1 MSSELAGMVLK
12 CEKTGKLFFDTKSA
26 ELHGEETGYSDFAQV
41 SLEEK
46 IWVCVETGKVCFNMQ
61 QMDLHKKRV
70 PEAQTFDEKT
80 IADLKAD
87 QDKKAA
93 ESSGGGEPMETEEE
107 AILRQAGKGGKGKA
121 AAAAAKGPQM
131 ITKETVEQL
140 VEMGFTELR
149 AQKALVLTSNG
160 GIEGAINW
168 LTNHLEDADID
179 DPISG
184 EFEVKSAEEIGQA
197 AAEKLAGVGSGLSA
211 EEKKAKLDELLAKAR
226 AKKEGTTVEEEKQ
239 KERARREGGKEMVK
253 SRAELEEAQRKRD
266 MEARKREKRE
276 FELERQRLRAK
287 IEAEKEEKRA
297 NGLLVAA
304 APAPAKEAVEVSDE
318 NKPKGGGAGAA
329 ASSKPK
335 SDREAAAEGAA
346 AAAAGVKR
354 SYDEDSLSVEE
365 AMEKLTALREG
376 VVKPAVE
383 MMIKMVTNI
392 QKGPAEEK
400 YRKVRLSNP
409 KIAEAIVYVPGA
421 RQFLRSI
428 GWVIVEVEFLQLPVE
443 GDGVSQA
450 AAQVAAVEKL
460 RLACEAA
467 VQAKNR
473 AEMEERKKEAA
484 ERAAKAKREREEMK
498 AAMARD
504 RAEVASRGPSEKS
517 VAKKLPT
524 ESGGTMTSAIFQEQE
539 EAEGR
544 RNAQ

>member
-1 MSSELAGMVLK
+1 M
-12 CEKTGKLFFDTKSA
+12 
-26 ELHGEETGYSDFAQV
+26 
-41 SLEEK
+41 
-46 IWVCVETGKVCFNMQ
+46 
-61 QMDLHKKRV
+61 
-70 PEAQTFDEKT
+70 
-80 IADLKAD
+80 
-87 QDKKAA
+87 
-93 ESSGGGEPMETEEE
+93 
-107 AILRQAGKGGKGKA
+107 
-121 AAAAAKGPQM
+121 
-131 ITKETVEQL
+131 
-140 VEMGFTELR
+140 
-149 AQKALVLTSNG
+149 
-160 GIEGAINW
+160 
-168 LTNHLEDADID
+168 
-179 DPISG
+179 
-184 EFEVKSAEEIGQA
+184 
-197 AAEKLAGVGSGLSA
+197 
-211 EEKKAKLDELLAKAR
+211 
-226 AKKEGTTVEEEKQ
+226 
-239 KERARREGGKEMVK
+239 
-253 SRAELEEAQRKRD
+253 
-266 MEARKREKRE
+266 
-276 FELERQRLRAK
+276 
-287 IEAEKEEKRA
+287 
-297 NGLLVAA
+297 
-304 APAPAKEAVEVSDE
+304 
-318 NKPKGGGAGAA
+318 
-329 ASSKPK
+329 
-335 SDREAAAEGAA
+335 
-346 AAAAGVKR
+346 KR

-517 VAKKLPT
+517 VAKKLPS